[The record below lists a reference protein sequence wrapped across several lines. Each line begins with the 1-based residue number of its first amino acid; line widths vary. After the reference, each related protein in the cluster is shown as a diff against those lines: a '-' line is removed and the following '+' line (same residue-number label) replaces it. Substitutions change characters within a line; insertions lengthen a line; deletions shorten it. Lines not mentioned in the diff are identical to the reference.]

1 MKIITKKKQR
11 ECIAR
16 LIAIRRIT
24 DDMNNTLHFD
34 NEQINAKR
42 WADNMEYL
50 ADNILEISN
59 IIGGEYGM
67 IAILKDLQ
75 KGCKQL
81 KENEHDGK

>member
-1 MKIITKKKQR
+1 MRIITKKKQR

-24 DDMNNTLHFD
+24 DDMNNTLFFD
-34 NEQINAKR
+34 NEKINAKR

-50 ADNILEISN
+50 ADNILEISH
-59 IIGGEYGM
+59 IIGGTSGM

-75 KGCKQL
+75 KGNEQL
-81 KENEHDGK
+81 KESEHDGE

>member
-1 MKIITKKKQR
+1 MKIITKNKQR

-24 DDMNNTLHFD
+24 DDMNYTSSLSAGQSD
-34 NEQINAKR
+34 AKR

-50 ADNILEISN
+50 ADNIIEISN
-59 IIGGEYGM
+59 IIGGIPAM
-67 IAILKDLQ
+67 VAISRDL
-75 KGCKQL
+75 L